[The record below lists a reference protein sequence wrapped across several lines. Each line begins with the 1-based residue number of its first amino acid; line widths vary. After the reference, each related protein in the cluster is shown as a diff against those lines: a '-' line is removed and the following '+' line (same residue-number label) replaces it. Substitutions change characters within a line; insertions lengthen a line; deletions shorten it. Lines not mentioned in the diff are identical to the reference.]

1 MFIWL
6 VIIYALLFAFLSWR
20 RFDIALAL
28 FFFALPSYLIRFNIG
43 SLPTTLLE
51 VMLWII
57 FLTWT
62 VRLIKNYKKISL
74 ISYLLSP
81 IGKHNK
87 LFAVA
92 STLFLLAAT
101 VSIFTSSNTLSAL
114 GEWKAFYVE
123 PILLFFI
130 LITTLNTQPSSNTQ
144 KIFNFLRPRRTRLGQ
159 EFSIFK
165 QNPKIPNLKFTIIF
179 ALILSGLITAIL
191 AIYQHFTGWMVPDA
205 FWTNQ
210 NTYRVTAWYGFPNA
224 VGLFL
229 APIWPLALY
238 LILKN
243 KKQETNKYKKINQK
257 IKAWIFEN
265 WNLKIICILY
275 LVSSPL
281 AIYYARSTGALVG
294 LVAGLLFF
302 LFFYNKKTRLIA
314 CLVSLVGLVSLV
326 SLPANNPIKQELL
339 FQNRSGQIRLAIWSE
354 TWQFLKDNP
363 IWGAG
368 LASYQDKIKPYH
380 TTVNGEGIEIF
391 HHPHNIFLTM
401 WVNAGLAGLIGF
413 MLIIFAIF
421 NFQFSIFKQFK
432 NFSIFNLCILSSL
445 AIILVAGLV
454 DSPYI
459 KNDLAMLFWLL
470 PAMLAAIPHNENEK
484 DALQCVSTKLNP

>member
-179 ALILSGLITAIL
+179 ALILSGLITAVL

-205 FWTNQ
+205 FWANQ
-210 NTYRVTAWYGFPNA
+210 NTYRVTTWYGFPNA

-229 APIWPLALY
+229 APIIPLAVY
-238 LILKN
+238 STI
-243 KKQETNKYKKINQK
+243 QSWKKI
-257 IKAWIFEN
+257 ES
-265 WNLKIICILY
+265 LKLSAISHKKLKLTAYGLRLTATILA
-275 LVSSPL
+275 VAASIL
-281 AIYYARSTGALVG
+281 AIWYAKSTGALVG
-294 LVAGLLFF
+294 LAAGLLFF
-302 LFFYNKKTRLIA
+302 LFFYSKKARLVA
-314 CLVSLVGLVSLV
+314 CLVSLVGIVSLV
-326 SLPANNPIKQELL
+326 SLYANNPIKQELL

-363 IWGAG
+363 IW
-368 LASYQDKIKPYH
+368 
-380 TTVNGEGIEIF
+380 
-391 HHPHNIFLTM
+391 
-401 WVNAGLAGLIGF
+401 
-413 MLIIFAIF
+413 
-421 NFQFSIFKQFK
+421 
-432 NFSIFNLCILSSL
+432 
-445 AIILVAGLV
+445 
-454 DSPYI
+454 
-459 KNDLAMLFWLL
+459 
-470 PAMLAAIPHNENEK
+470 
-484 DALQCVSTKLNP
+484 